1 MKKLALTFVGL
12 LVGLQVNAQSFDG
25 YALYNLLNEN
35 TTYLIDKDG
44 NIAHTWSNSTS
55 CNHAVRMK
63 EDGNIVRGAVY
74 SSNQLTGA
82 AVGGRIQE
90 IDPLGN
96 VVWDY
101 IYSDENHVSHHD
113 FCLLPNGNVILTAW
127 EVKSTTE
134 LTQAGFYGATSEKW
148 PTHFI
153 ELEPDG
159 NGSATIV

>member
-1 MKKLALTFVGL
+1 MKKLNLTLVALL
-12 LVGLQVNAQSFDG
+12 VNAQSFDG

-35 TTYLIDKDG
+35 TTYPIDKDG

-55 CNHAVRMK
+55 CNYAVRMK

-101 IYSDENHVSHHD
+101 IYSDANHVSHHD

-134 LTQAGFYGATSEKW
+134 L
-148 PTHFI
+148 
-153 ELEPDG
+153 
-159 NGSATIV
+159 N